1 MKDGQ
6 IRSILRLSL
15 DIHAW
20 RKAPAAH
27 KGMVHVAKIMA
38 ATAVPAFADATLIP
52 RVKADLAART
62 RDLPT
67 CARSPWTWGRPS
79 TWPRIEGGASV
90 RREDAPNRGRS
101 WIGRYRSSS
110 SAETGTW
117 RRRSM
122 LSCSMR
128 AISMI
133 RSPITRYKSR

>member
-62 RDLPT
+62 QG
-67 CARSPWTWGRPS
+67 SPY
-79 TWPRIEGGASV
+79 V
-90 RREDAPNRGRS
+90 
-101 WIGRYRSSS
+101 
-110 SAETGTW
+110 
-117 RRRSM
+117 
-122 LSCSMR
+122 C
-128 AISMI
+128 
-133 RSPITRYKSR
+133 PIPADVGPPLDMAAD